1 MLYIHPFGMYF
12 RVYFIKQLKIIHTL
26 CLLNDDGCKC
36 SPTFLDPPALHEIS
50 ELPKF
55 DVSIELGELS
65 GFAEMLSSN
74 PKNQSHS
81 HQQADVLDSKPNKS
95 GKSSAVKKALITTGV
110 IGAGMAAYMVANDVV
125 KNQQMQ
131 NQGDL

>member
-1 MLYIHPFGMYF
+1 MMGVNVPLLCSIPPPFMKSVNCPNSMF
-12 RVYFIKQLKIIHTL
+12 
-26 CLLNDDGCKC
+26 
-36 SPTFLDPPALHEIS
+36 PS
-50 ELPKF
+50 ELEEF
-55 DVSIELGELS
+55 S

-95 GKSSAVKKALITTGV
+95 GKRSAVKKALITTGV